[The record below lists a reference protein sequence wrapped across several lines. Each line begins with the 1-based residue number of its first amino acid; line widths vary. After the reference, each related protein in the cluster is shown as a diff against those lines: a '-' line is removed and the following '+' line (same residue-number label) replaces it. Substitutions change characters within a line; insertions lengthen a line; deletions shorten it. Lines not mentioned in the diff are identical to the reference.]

1 MAELSTL
8 ITKNG
13 GDYMYLKE
21 GLGNLPAFVYAQVRK
36 DEYPECYTECLN
48 FRTEPITSF
57 QLFLNTFLCE
67 TVFIGY
73 YHYQRMCAFLSSV
86 CV

>member
-1 MAELSTL
+1 MAELGTL

-36 DEYPECYTECLN
+36 VENPEC
-48 FRTEPITSF
+48 
-57 QLFLNTFLCE
+57 
-67 TVFIGY
+67 
-73 YHYQRMCAFLSSV
+73 
-86 CV
+86 